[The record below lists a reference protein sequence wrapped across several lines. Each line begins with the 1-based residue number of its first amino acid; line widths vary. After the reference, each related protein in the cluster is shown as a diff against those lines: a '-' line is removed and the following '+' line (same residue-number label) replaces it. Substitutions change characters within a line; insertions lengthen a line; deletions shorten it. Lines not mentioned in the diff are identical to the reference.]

1 MGLSITGKRG
11 RRGTYHLLDGVWCDL
26 GPAGRVGGGLLSS
39 GQNTEKD
46 VSMDFNRFRRWVFWC
61 GISGA
66 VFLVGVIH
74 SIGQHYGV
82 FR

>member
-1 MGLSITGKRG
+1 
-11 RRGTYHLLDGVWCDL
+11 
-26 GPAGRVGGGLLSS
+26 
-39 GQNTEKD
+39 
-46 VSMDFNRFRRWVFWC
+46 VFWC